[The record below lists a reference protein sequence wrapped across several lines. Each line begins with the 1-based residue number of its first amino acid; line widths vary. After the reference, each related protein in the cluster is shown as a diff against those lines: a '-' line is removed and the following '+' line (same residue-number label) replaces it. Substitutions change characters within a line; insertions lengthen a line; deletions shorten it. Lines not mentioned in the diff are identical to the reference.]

1 MLKELDVWKPLSSRT
16 SHLEEFVLMVRE
28 KMHYL
33 ILLSLLDEILREVTN
48 EENAS
53 RLWLKL
59 EKLL

>member
-1 MLKELDVWKPLSSRT
+1 
-16 SHLEEFVLMVRE
+16 MVRE